1 MFMRPEDL
9 ILCKPSNLSR
19 AKRYLLSYFASYC
32 HDKHKKTNL
41 TRREFAHLTAY
52 KLHCEGKLGQELK
65 AGTRLDVGTE
75 TEALEECCL
84 LDLLFIIYS
93 ACLFI

>member
-32 HDKHKKTNL
+32 HDKHNKNQL
-41 TRREFAHLTAY
+41 GEERVCSSNSLVV
-52 KLHCEGKLGQELK
+52 HCEGKLGQELK